1 MKPAR
6 FNLLGW
12 TAATAILATGL
23 VALCLLGRAHGR
35 DASPPCRD
43 LVAQAMVPATSPTPA
58 PLSPATKFRIAGD
71 PGGHTYTLE
80 SLARARAALA
90 RDRAARSTPRSQ
102 VSSLKSSSSRRPRR

>member
-12 TAATAILATGL
+12 TAATAIIATGL
-23 VALCLLGRAHGR
+23 VALYLLGRAHGR

-43 LVAQAMVPATSPTPA
+43 LVSQAMVHVAAPVPAT
-58 PLSPATKFRIAGD
+58 LSPATKFRIAGD

-90 RDRAARSTPRSQ
+90 RDAAHRKASA
-102 VSSLKSSSSRRPRR
+102 SRRPRR